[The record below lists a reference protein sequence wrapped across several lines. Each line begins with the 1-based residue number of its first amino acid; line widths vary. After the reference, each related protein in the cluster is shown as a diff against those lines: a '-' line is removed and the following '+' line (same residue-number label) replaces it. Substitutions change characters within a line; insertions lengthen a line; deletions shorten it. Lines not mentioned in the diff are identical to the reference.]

1 MTSTLD
7 RAAVTEAPDLE
18 AVLQPVRRA
27 RLADAKTEADRIIA
41 AATASAETMIADATA
56 EADADVERARSR
68 LERSARAHDEQLRS
82 RIRDHE
88 RRSVLATQEQIRQTL
103 IEAVHRAAGDLRSD
117 PRYPMLLDR
126 LEELAR
132 LQLGDRAV
140 IDRDPEPDGGV
151 VARTELRTVDYRLP
165 TLADRAL
172 DALADEV
179 ASLWD

>member
-1 MTSTLD
+1 MTTTID
-7 RAAVTEAPDLE
+7 RAAVADPSNLE

-27 RLADAKTEADRIIA
+27 RLADAKTEADQVIA

-68 LERSARAHDEQLRS
+68 LERSARAHDEQLHS
-82 RIRDHE
+82 RIRDDA

-132 LQLGDRAV
+132 VQLGDDAV
-140 IDRDPEPDGGV
+140 VERDPEPDGGV
-151 VARTELRTVDYRLP
+151 IARTELRTVDYRLP
-165 TLADRAL
+165 VLADRAL
-172 DALADEV
+172 DALADGV